1 MGPLERLICSLRRCF
16 QTFPDKRHGT
26 NLRYEMADIGAS
38 AFSVFFMGSASF
50 LAHQRRLEEGHGRS
64 NCESLFGLSGIPSDN
79 HIRAMLDPADPALL
93 DPVYG
98 DVLKEL
104 EQVGGLSPFLRLGGK
119 HVLIALDGTEY
130 FCSQNIHCPQCSKRA
145 RAGGKTEYF
154 HAMLGATLVAPGHQ
168 KVVPLP
174 PEFIAPQDGAEKQD
188 CENRAAHRWLLSH
201 AASYAH
207 LNPIYLGDDLFS
219 RQPLCAAVLAQN
231 AHFIFV
237 CKPTS
242 HPLICEYIAGV
253 ELESQALVVKH
264 GRERVT
270 HRYRWISQV
279 PLRDGK
285 DALAVNWFEI
295 EIVNAAGKVTYRNS
309 FITDLPVSRDTV
321 AELAA
326 CGRARWKIESA
337 PQAHTRR
344 RFKMN

>member
-1 MGPLERLICSLRRCF
+1 MGPLERLVGSLRRRF

-26 NLRYEMADIGAS
+26 NVRYEMADIGAS
-38 AFSVFFMGSASF
+38 AFSVFFMGSPSF

-64 NCESLFGLSGIPSDN
+64 NCETLFGLSGIPSDN
-79 HIRAMLDPADPALL
+79 HIRAMLDPADPSLL
-93 DPVYG
+93 EPVYG
-98 DVLKEL
+98 DVLREL
-104 EQVGGLSPFLRLGGK
+104 EQVGGLSPFQRLADQ

-201 AASYAH
+201 AVSYAH
-207 LNPIYLGDDLFS
+207 LNPVYLGDDLFS

-242 HPLICEYIAGV
+242 HPLICEYIAGA
-253 ELESQALVVKH
+253 ELESWKEGELEELAPIEVTLPAEGRREGDVVPVH
-264 GRERVT
+264 LE
-270 HRYRWISQV
+270 
-279 PLRDGK
+279 
-285 DALAVNWFEI
+285 A
-295 EIVNAAGKVTYRNS
+295 KVTEVG
-309 FITDLPVSRDTV
+309 TLLLEAVPTQPQKAD
-321 AELAA
+321 E
-326 CGRARWKIESA
+326 RWKIELSVRA
-337 PQAHTRR
+337 E
-344 RFKMN
+344 